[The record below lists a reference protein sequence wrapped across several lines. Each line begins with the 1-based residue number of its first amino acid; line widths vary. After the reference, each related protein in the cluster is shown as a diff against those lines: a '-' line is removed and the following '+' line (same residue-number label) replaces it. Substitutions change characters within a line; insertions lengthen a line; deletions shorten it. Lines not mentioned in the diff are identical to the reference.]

1 MNKDIK
7 YLVFGMC
14 VAFVLLCAFVG
25 VALAS
30 ATTIYVP
37 DNYAKIQ
44 WAVDNASAGGT
55 IIVSDGTYM

>member
-1 MNKDIK
+1 MEIRWNRKH
-7 YLVFGMC
+7 LVFGMC
-14 VAFVLLCAFVG
+14 VTFVLFGAFGDVS

-44 WAVDNASAGGT
+44 
-55 IIVSDGTYM
+55 